1 MHLAEILQ
9 PVDREELAKA
19 LEPFLMYLG
28 SGDQPLKPKHIAK
41 KLEQTLKQFGVDEV
55 KVITSKE
62 VDSGD
67 MNMNAAYDPHDD
79 EDGFDPFSIDLV
91 FSVKDKN
98 LEFTKDGIANIRD
111 RVLDALEHE
120 MIHMRQYRSR
130 SFVRQRDYKTKDKE
144 PDVKRAKE
152 YLGNDDEIEAFA
164 KNISAELLRKR
175 DKQTAI
181 DLLRKVTQTA
191 GLKDELGYLL
201 SPNLLGYLAVWGF
214 NTKHPVIKKL
224 LKKVYNNI
232 ENS

>member
-1 MHLAEILQ
+1 MQLAEILQ
-9 PVDREELAKA
+9 PVDREEISKA

-41 KLEQTLKQFGVDEV
+41 KLEQTLKQFGVEEV
-55 KVITSKE
+55 KVVTSKE

-67 MNMNAAYDPHDD
+67 MNMNAAYDPYDD
-79 EDGFDPFSIDLV
+79 EDGFDPFSIDLI
-91 FSVKDKN
+91 FSAKDN
-98 LEFTKDGIANIRD
+98 DLEFTKDGIANIRD
-111 RVLDALEHE
+111 RILDALEHE

-130 SFVRQRDYKTKDKE
+130 SFVRQRDYKTKDKQ

-164 KNISAELLRKR
+164 KNISTELLRKR
-175 DKQTAI
+175 DKETAI

-214 NTKHPVIKKL
+214 DTKHPVIKKL

>member
-1 MHLAEILQ
+1 MYLSEIQQ
-9 PVDREELAKA
+9 PISREEIEIA
-19 LEPFLMYLG
+19 LEPFLIFLS
-28 SGDQPLKPKHIAK
+28 SGDQPLKRKHIAK
-41 KLEQTLKQFGVDEV
+41 KLEQTLKQFGVDTV
-55 KVITSKE
+55 KVIASKN

-67 MNMNAAYDPHDD
+67 MNMNAAYDPYDD
-79 EDGFDPFSIDLV
+79 EDGFDPFTIDLI
-91 FSVKDKN
+91 FSEQDTE
-98 LEFTKDGIANIRD
+98 LEFTKEGIVNIKD
-111 RVLDALEHE
+111 RIIDALEHE

-130 SFVRQRDYKTKDKE
+130 RFVRQREYKTKDKE

-164 KNISAELLRKR
+164 KNISTELLRKR
-175 DKQTAI
+175 NKEDAMN
-181 DLLRKVTQTA
+181 LLRSVKDTA

-214 NTKHPVIKKL
+214 NTSHPVIKKM

>member
-1 MHLAEILQ
+1 MYLSEIQQ
-9 PVDREELAKA
+9 PISREEIEIA
-19 LEPFLMYLG
+19 LEPFLIFLS
-28 SGDQPLKPKHIAK
+28 SGDQPLKRKHIAK
-41 KLEQTLKQFGVDEV
+41 KLEQTLKQFGVDTV
-55 KVITSKE
+55 KVIASKN

-67 MNMNAAYDPHDD
+67 MNMNAAYDPYDD
-79 EDGFDPFSIDLV
+79 EDGFDPFTIDLI
-91 FSVKDKN
+91 FSEQDTE
-98 LEFTKDGIANIRD
+98 LEFTKEGIVNIKD
-111 RVLDALEHE
+111 RIIDALEHE

-130 SFVRQRDYKTKDKE
+130 SFVRQREYKTKDKE

-164 KNISAELLRKR
+164 KNISTELLRKR
-175 DKQTAI
+175 NKEDAMN
-181 DLLRKVTQTA
+181 LLRSVKDTA

-214 NTKHPVIKKL
+214 NTSHPVIKKM

>member
-1 MHLAEILQ
+1 MNDNIKELNLAILGLGYVGL
-9 PVDREELAKA
+9 PLALA
-19 LEPFLMYLG
+19 F
-28 SGDQPLKPKHIAK
+28 AK
-41 KLEQTLKQFGVDEV
+41 KR
-55 KVITSKE
+55 KVI
-62 VDSGD
+62 
-67 MNMNAAYDPHDD
+67 
-79 EDGFDPFSIDLV
+79 GFDTNNLRIKELIKG
-91 FSVKDKN
+91 KDKN

>member
-1 MHLAEILQ
+1 MQLAEILQ

>member
-1 MHLAEILQ
+1 
-9 PVDREELAKA
+9 
-19 LEPFLMYLG
+19 
-28 SGDQPLKPKHIAK
+28 
-41 KLEQTLKQFGVDEV
+41 
-55 KVITSKE
+55 
-62 VDSGD
+62 
-67 MNMNAAYDPHDD
+67 
-79 EDGFDPFSIDLV
+79 
-91 FSVKDKN
+91 
-98 LEFTKDGIANIRD
+98 
-111 RVLDALEHE
+111 

-175 DKQTAI
+175 DKETAI

-214 NTKHPVIKKL
+214 DTKHPVIKKL